1 MTRTRRAA
9 TIAAFAYCQYA
20 LAIVTGIFLVP
31 LTLHTLGA
39 RAWGL
44 WLASSEVLSYA
55 GMADLGILGVLP
67 WMLAAADGRRD
78 RAELRT
84 LVSQGLWLGSCV
96 GVAYAVVAV
105 TAWHVL
111 SPRLFLTEADRALV
125 ARPLT
130 ILVVSTALSYPIAIY
145 KAVIVGLQ
153 DAFFNGVLA
162 IVHGA
167 IAVVLT
173 AGLLLGGYG
182 LYALVWAAVVP
193 SVLGLVVS
201 AVRVAMIAPDLAFA
215 VSRPRF
221 DELRVLFVNG
231 FGTWLGTL
239 GWQLLAAS
247 NGIVITY
254 MGHPEWVPIY
264 SCTGKVAAM
273 CLPLAWVLPDS
284 GHIGL
289 AQLSGERQSDARVR
303 KVVLMMQRLHLLVA
317 GVMACGL
324 LVFNPAFVTRWVGA
338 PLFGGVP
345 LNALL
350 AVGVLLHSFVHGLV
364 SSASIIG
371 NRAKVGVLVLVNGV
385 LQTLLAIVLGHRLG
399 LIGIAWASLVA
410 TSITA
415 LPGGIVLLRHSASL
429 TARSLI
435 SEAVLP
441 WAVRALPLLALAG
454 VIGVFYQAIGLWLS
468 AIAAAL
474 VCLAYAWQM
483 RPLYA
488 AALPL
493 NARWTDWLVRLK
505 ILPPPLTP
513 SPIPAA
519 AGPALDVPPIL

>member
-9 TIAAFAYCQYA
+9 TIAAFAYSQYA

-39 RAWGL
+39 RTWGL

-55 GMADLGILGVLP
+55 GMVDLGILGVLP

-84 LVSQGLWLGSCV
+84 LVSQGLWLGSGV
-96 GVAYAVVAV
+96 GVVYAVVAV

-125 ARPLT
+125 ARPLM
-130 ILVVSTALSYPIAIY
+130 ILVASTALSYPIAVY

-162 IVHGA
+162 IVQGVV
-167 IAVVLT
+167 AVVVT
-173 AGLLLGGYG
+173 AWLLLSGHGV
-182 LYALVWAAVVP
+182 YALVWAAVVP
-193 SVLGLVVS
+193 SVLGIVAS
-201 AVRVAMIAPDLAFA
+201 AVRAAMIAPDLVFA

-221 DELRVLFVNG
+221 RELRGLFVNG
-231 FGTWLGTL
+231 FGTWLGNL

-254 MGHPEWVPIY
+254 MGHPEWVPVY
-264 SCTGKVAAM
+264 SCTAKVAAM
-273 CLPLAWVLPDS
+273 CMPLAWVLPDS

-289 AQLSGERQSDARVR
+289 AQLSGERHSGARVR
-303 KVVLMMQRLHLLVA
+303 TVVLMMQRLHLLIA

-338 PLFGGVP
+338 ALFGGVA

-350 AVGVLLHSFVHGLV
+350 AAGVVLHSFVHGLV

-385 LQTLLAIVLGHRLG
+385 LQTMLAIVLGHRLG
-399 LIGIAWASLVA
+399 LIGIAWASLAA
-410 TSITA
+410 TAITA
-415 LPGGIVLLRHSASL
+415 LPGGIALLRRSASL
-429 TARSLI
+429 TARGLM
-435 SEAVLP
+435 SEAIVP
-441 WAVRALPLLALAG
+441 WAARALPLLAIAG
-454 VIGVFYQAIGLWLS
+454 VLGVFYQTIGLWMS

-474 VCLAYAWQM
+474 VCLAYGWQM

-493 NARWTDWLVRLK
+493 NARWTNWLVRSK
-505 ILPPPLTP
+505 VLPPPL
-513 SPIPAA
+513 SPAPLAA
-519 AGPALDVPPIL
+519 AGPGLDTPPIL